1 MKLKDNEELMEAIES
16 LKSHIHDEYDGPLGA
31 IGFALEEDDAE
42 QIEKA
47 CDDLIDKAIAVRLA
61 AYPEELEDAAR
72 EGPRIVLVSCNGYWS
87 AGTTFWQAMR
97 RLPCLPDII
106 YLTDDPEPTIYNDGA
121 IGVCQDTT
129 LVKIPV
135 YRDGDGRISPIAF
148 IHKPHT
154 TQNPKEPT

>member
-1 MKLKDNEELMEAIES
+1 MKLKDNEGLMEAIDS
-16 LKSHIHDEYDGPLGA
+16 LKSHIHDEYDGPLEA

-87 AGTTFWQAMR
+87 AGTTFWQALR
-97 RLPCLPDII
+97 RLPCLPDLI
-106 YLTDDPEPTIYNDGA
+106 YLTDDSEPVIYNHGG
-121 IGVCQDTT
+121 IGVHDGKT

-135 YRDGDGRISPIAF
+135 CRDGKGKILPIAF
-148 IHKPHT
+148 NK
-154 TQNPKEPT
+154 